1 MGAVSRVRALW
12 RAVRDQSDSR
22 EAAVVTWSVDHTVP
36 EWSQLYPSSIR
47 EDEPILAEHAEILE
61 RRARSL
67 GWRSLVPPETAAAAK
82 AGKQARD
89 GFDRLAERRARLA
102 RRLERGRTWTRELAG
117 GATVRQIAER
127 EGVTGPWIRFEVL
140 FARLDAEITAE
151 LLRPGSWSAALS
163 NEALRE
169 VARRKTPEAQARLFW
184 PLVEQVQRKVGVD
197 KPSDVEI
204 CASA

>member
-1 MGAVSRVRALW
+1 M
-12 RAVRDQSDSR
+12 RDQSDSR
-22 EAAVVTWSVDHTVP
+22 EAAIVTWSVDHTVP
-36 EWSQLYPSSIR
+36 EWSQLYPTSIR

-61 RRARSL
+61 RRAQSA
-67 GWRSLVPPETAAAAK
+67 GWRSLVPPRTAK
-82 AGKQARD
+82 AGKAGMKAGE

-102 RRLERGRTWTRELAG
+102 QRLERGRTWTQELAG

-140 FARLDAEITAE
+140 FARLDAEIAAE

-184 PLVEQVQRKVGVD
+184 PLVEQVQRKVGV
-197 KPSDVEI
+197 EMR
-204 CASA
+204 ASA